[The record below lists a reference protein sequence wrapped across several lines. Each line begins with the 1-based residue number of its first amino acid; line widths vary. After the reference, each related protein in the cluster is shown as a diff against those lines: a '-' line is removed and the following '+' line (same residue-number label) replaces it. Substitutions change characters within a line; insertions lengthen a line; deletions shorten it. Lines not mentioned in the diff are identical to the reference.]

1 MNELQIFNNE
11 EFKEIRTFV
20 KDNEPWFV
28 GRDICSYFGDTNHS
42 RTLSRVA
49 EEDKEYAEIEDSLG
63 RKQQTIIV
71 NESGLYSILFS
82 MQPQKANNDG
92 VSDAYPIEIKERI
105 EKINKFKHW
114 VTSEVLPSIRKTGK
128 YEIQT
133 PKTYLEALK
142 ALVAAE
148 EEKERMAIEMVAMS
162 EKIEEMQ
169 PKITYLDKILE
180 STDTM
185 LVTQIAQDYGMSARG
200 FNKLLHDLHVQ
211 HKVGGQWI
219 LYSDYQGYG
228 YVHSHTHKYE
238 KEDGRTGTRENTEWT
253 QKGRLFLYDF
263 LKSHNKLPLIEKEI

>member
-11 EFKEIRTFV
+11 EFGSVRTVEIDGKPYFV
-20 KDNEPWFV
+20 ANDVAKALGYSNPSKATSDHCKHAIY
-28 GRDICSYFGDTNHS
+28 GRGN
-42 RTLSRVA
+42 
-49 EEDKEYAEIEDSLG
+49 DSLG
-63 RKQQTIIV
+63 RDNNFKYIP
-71 NESGLYSILFS
+71 ESDIYRLVVRSQLPS
-82 MQPQKANNDG
+82 A
-92 VSDAYPIEIKERI
+92 ERF
-105 EKINKFKHW
+105 ESW
-114 VTSEVLPSIRKTGK
+114 VFDEVIPSIRKTGK

-142 ALVAAE
+142 ALVVAE
-148 EEKERMAIEMVAMS
+148 EEKQKMAIEMVAMS

-200 FNKLLHDLHVQ
+200 FNKMLHDMHVQ

-219 LYSDYQGYG
+219 LYSEYQGYG

-238 KEDGRTGTRENTEWT
+238 KDDGRTGTKENTEWT

-263 LKSHNKLPLIEKEI
+263 LKNRNKLPLIEQEETPCD

>member
-11 EFKEIRTFV
+11 EFGSVRTIEI
-20 KDNEPWFV
+20 DGEPWFI
-28 GRDICSYFGDTNHS
+28 GRDLATSLKYQNGS
-42 RTLSRVA
+42 RDINRHVD
-49 EEDKEYAEIEDSLG
+49 EDDRRLVSIYDGIQNREVIV
-63 RKQQTIIV
+63 V
-71 NESGLYSILFS
+71 NESGMFS
-82 MQPQKANNDG
+82 LIMGSTLPKA
-92 VSDAYPIEIKERI
+92 KE
-105 EKINKFKHW
+105 FKHW

-128 YEIQT
+128 YEVQQT

-148 EEKERMAIEMVAMS
+148 EEKQKMAIEMVAMN

-180 STDTM
+180 SKDTM

-200 FNKLLHDLHVQ
+200 FNKLLHDLCVQ

-219 LYSDYQGYG
+219 LYSKYQGYG

-253 QKGRLFLYDF
+253 QKGRLFLYNF
-263 LKSHNKLPLIEKEI
+263 LKEHNKLPLIEQE

>member
-1 MNELQIFNNE
+1 MIFLELNNS
-11 EFKEIRTFV
+11 EITNVRIIDR
-20 KDNEPWFV
+20 DNEPWFV
-28 GRDICSYFGDTNHS
+28 GRDICSYFGDSNHS

-49 EEDKEYAEIEDSLG
+49 DEDKEYAEIEDSLG

-133 PKTYLEALK
+133 PKTYLEALE
-142 ALVAAE
+142 ALVAS
-148 EEKERMAIEMVAMS
+148 EKEKQKMAIEMVAMS

-180 STDTM
+180 SKDTM

-200 FNKLLHDLHVQ
+200 FNKMLHDLCVQ

-219 LYSDYQGYG
+219 LYSKYQGNG

-253 QKGRLFLYDF
+253 QKGRLFLYNF
-263 LKSHNKLPLIEKEI
+263 LKEHNKLPLIEQE

>member
-1 MNELQIFNNE
+1 MIFLELNNS
-11 EFKEIRTFV
+11 EITNVRIIDR
-20 KDNEPWFV
+20 DNEPWFV
-28 GRDICSYFGDTNHS
+28 GRDICSYFGDSNHS

-49 EEDKEYAEIEDSLG
+49 DEDKEYAEIEDSLG

-114 VTSEVLPSIRKTGK
+114 VTSEVLPSIRRTGK

-133 PKTYLEALK
+133 PKTYLEALE
-142 ALVAAE
+142 ALVAS
-148 EEKERMAIEMVAMS
+148 EKEKQKMAIEMVAMS

-180 STDTM
+180 SKDTM

-200 FNKLLHDLHVQ
+200 FNKLLHDLSVQ

-219 LYSDYQGYG
+219 LYSKYQGNG

-253 QKGRLFLYDF
+253 QKGRLFLYNF
-263 LKSHNKLPLIEKEI
+263 LKEHNILPLIEKED